1 MAWRSGRSY
10 SDDLRERVLA
20 AVDGGLRVYAAAP
33 LFRVSVSYIY
43 KALGRRRRTG
53 EACAR
58 PRPGRPGRKLAA
70 LESALRARVAAE
82 PGATLAE
89 LRGWLSAE
97 HGVSV
102 SAGCLWA
109 ALDRLDLTHKKSPAR
124 RRAGPRGRGASAR
137 QVARKPARP
146 RPGPLGV
153 PG

>member
-1 MAWRSGRSY
+1 MAWRSGQSY
-10 SDDLRERVLA
+10 SEGLRERVLA
-20 AVDGGLRVYAAAP
+20 AVDGGVGVYAAAP

-43 KALGRRRRTG
+43 KALERRRRTG
-53 EACAR
+53 EAGAR

-70 LESALRARVAAE
+70 LDDALRARVAAE
-82 PGATLAE
+82 PEATLAE
-89 LRGWLSAE
+89 LRGWLSAG

-109 ALDRLDLTHKKSPAR
+109 ALDRLELTHKKSPAR
-124 RRAGPRGRGASAR
+124 RRTGPRGRGASTR
-137 QVARKPARP
+137 QVARKPGRS